1 LNNGT
6 NISPDA
12 TYPHEWKETL
22 TVQSSSSDNSP
33 EQVLLDIKFH
43 ENFVYSSNWIIGR
56 MMKPFLI
63 NHHLQSIQHHC
74 DKIMT
79 IVRTHDINIALMA
92 CFNPTEFMVS
102 NPLRDFQ
109 TDDLYD
115 DKAAASKHMAFG
127 SMALLA
133 QFGIAY
139 FDLDKLKKFKR
150 AKRQY
155 QKGKNKDKDTE
166 PEMIET
172 QCGYNNVLTKLALN
186 QVIPTTETLH
196 KFFHDSF
203 LAMEDKTFTFLQSV
217 LKDLWCLQPFTRPY
231 DYKETQGESEL
242 ELSLQDKRHDKDKEE
257 EDTTPLGKGIY
268 QVDLLKHVSGQK
280 VTKKVPVN
288 GSSTPKS
295 PYPSLSTPL
304 PSDTR
309 SSNSNKS
316 KKSKYTQ
323 ERTPSNSGNKRGTY
337 MVFEI
342 T

>member
-1 LNNGT
+1 MANGT

-22 TVQSSSSDNSP
+22 TLQSSSAEGSP
-33 EQVLLDIKFH
+33 AQLLLDIKFH
-43 ENFVYSSNWIIGR
+43 ENFVYSSKWIGCG
-56 MMKPFLI
+56 MATPFVI
-63 NHHLQSIQHHC
+63 NHHLRCISHNC

-79 IVRTHDINIALMA
+79 IVRSHDINLALMA

-109 TDDLYD
+109 TDELYE
-115 DKAAASKHMAFG
+115 DKAQASKHMAFG

-139 FDLDKLKKFKR
+139 FDLDRLKKFKR

-155 QKGKNKDKDTE
+155 QKGKNKDKDTG
-166 PEMIET
+166 PEIMET
-172 QCGYNNVLTKLALN
+172 QAGYNTVLTKLAFN
-186 QVIPTTETLH
+186 QIIPTTETLH

-242 ELSLQDKRHDKDKEE
+242 ELSLEDKRHDNDKEE
-257 EDTTPLGKGIY
+257 EDTTPLGKGTY

-280 VTKKVPVN
+280 STKKVPLY

-295 PYPSLSTPL
+295 PHPSLSTL
-304 PSDTR
+304 HLSHQTLVLQ
-309 SSNSNKS
+309 
-316 KKSKYTQ
+316 T
-323 ERTPSNSGNKRGTY
+323 
-337 MVFEI
+337 
-342 T
+342 

>member
-1 LNNGT
+1 MSLIRWTSNNT

-22 TVQSSSSDNSP
+22 TLQSSSPEGSS

-43 ENFVYSSNWIIGR
+43 ENFVYSSLWMGSH
-56 MMKPFLI
+56 MTKPFVI
-63 NHHLQSIQHHC
+63 NHHLRSISHAC

-79 IVRTHDINIALMA
+79 IVRSHDINLALMA

-109 TDDLYD
+109 TDELYE
-115 DKAAASKHMAFG
+115 DKAEASKHMAFG

-150 AKRQY
+150 AKRQN

-166 PEMIET
+166 TEIIET
-172 QCGYNNVLTKLALN
+172 HAGYNTVLTRLALN

-203 LAMEDKTFTFLQSV
+203 LAMEA
-217 LKDLWCLQPFTRPY
+217 R
-231 DYKETQGESEL
+231 
-242 ELSLQDKRHDKDKEE
+242 
-257 EDTTPLGKGIY
+257 
-268 QVDLLKHVSGQK
+268 
-280 VTKKVPVN
+280 
-288 GSSTPKS
+288 
-295 PYPSLSTPL
+295 
-304 PSDTR
+304 
-309 SSNSNKS
+309 
-316 KKSKYTQ
+316 
-323 ERTPSNSGNKRGTY
+323 
-337 MVFEI
+337 
-342 T
+342 